1 MSGLNKDC
9 LRFLCEKPACQ
20 SFAPAIVNCLIGP
33 ITLKQIQ
40 IIDAL
45 VAKFRKTHN
54 ATPEHETF
62 KTPEQASPNFCNFGD
77 T

>member
-1 MSGLNKDC
+1 MKNQHARALLLPLS
-9 LRFLCEKPACQ
+9 
-20 SFAPAIVNCLIGP
+20 NCLIGP